1 MQDAM
6 DKGNPTLAV
15 GRESDANRR
24 ARRRTNEHC
33 SICTSRIWLDP
44 TFITEPEGV
53 PEPRRSWVLCRECYQ
68 ALVVEMRRSPIRTP
82 LRLRIAIGLVAADR
96 WPQSR
101 SSSYSTIG
109 DRRKILFIVWTFII
123 AMIVHLA
130 LIVYIAL
137 IAR

>member
-1 MQDAM
+1 
-6 DKGNPTLAV
+6 
-15 GRESDANRR
+15 
-24 ARRRTNEHC
+24 
-33 SICTSRIWLDP
+33 
-44 TFITEPEGV
+44 
-53 PEPRRSWVLCRECYQ
+53 
-68 ALVVEMRRSPIRTP
+68 MRRSPVRSP

-137 IAR
+137 IAH

>member
-15 GRESDANRR
+15 GRESDVTRR
-24 ARRRTNEHC
+24 ARRRTNERC
-33 SICTSRIWLDP
+33 SICTSRIWFDP
-44 TFITEPEGV
+44 TFVTEPEGV

-68 ALVVEMRRSPIRTP
+68 ALVVEMRRSPVRSP
-82 LRLRIAIGLVAADR
+82 LRLRIAVGLVAADR

-101 SSSYSTIG
+101 SSSYFTIG

-130 LIVYIAL
+130 LIVYIAM
-137 IAR
+137 IAH